1 MKMSAKKMNAFGAA
15 AANHMGFLF
24 GNEANEGVVTGA
36 NFGKLSTQ
44 RNISNSQ

>member
-15 AANHMGFLF
+15 ANRMGFLF